1 MRKKLVAG
9 NWKMN
14 NDVAE
19 SLILAERLKVLS
31 EDFDERIDVLICPP
45 FTSLY
50 SVNDA
55 LRTSGIKV
63 GAQNMYFREEGA
75 YTGEISPV
83 MLKSMGIKYVIIGH
97 SERRQYFNETDE
109 DVNKKLKSALKHN
122 IIPILCIGETL
133 KEREGKRE
141 KEIIKNQIVRALE
154 NIESSDAQ
162 KLIIAYEPVWAIGTG
177 INATSRQANE
187 MAMNIRSCISEI
199 YNSRLS
205 DELKILYGGSVKADN
220 AKEILTQSDIDGAL
234 VGGASLNAEEFFKII
249 NYAKRGRSLYE

>member
-1 MRKKLVAG
+1 MRKKLIAG

-31 EDFDERIDVLICPP
+31 EEFDERVDVLVCPP

-50 SVNDA
+50 AVNDA

-63 GAQNMYFREEGA
+63 GAQNMYFQDNGA
-75 YTGEISPV
+75 YTGEISPK

-109 DVNKKLKSALKHN
+109 DVNKKLKAALKYS

-133 KEREGKRE
+133 KEREE
-141 KEIIKNQIVRALE
+141 KKEKQVIKNQVIRALE
-154 NIESSDAQ
+154 NIKSSDVD
-162 KLIIAYEPVWAIGTG
+162 KIIVAYEPIWAIGTG
-177 INATSRQANE
+177 INATSMQANE
-187 MAMNIRSCISEI
+187 MAIYCRSCISEI
-199 YNSRLS
+199 YSSSLA
-205 DELKILYGGSVKADN
+205 DKLTILYGGSVKAGN
-220 AKEILTQSDIDGAL
+220 AKEILSQSDIDGAL
-234 VGGASLNAEEFFKII
+234 VGGASLKAEEFFKII
-249 NYAKRGRSLYE
+249 NFAK